1 MHVMSACVLHC
12 QFERAPDG
20 SVVVN
25 EQMESSCKD
34 VFAAGDCCSIRFADD
49 SADKASDPPDLAKD
63 RHWFQV
69 HPTLHASIDVLHV
82 QSANTRWYHGM
93 PLRCGCGLKPAR
105 LVSTVPMRWRGMCP
119 LTDSALMCS
128 PT

>member
-69 HPTLHASIDVLHV
+69 HPTLHASIDVLH
-82 QSANTRWYHGM
+82 
-93 PLRCGCGLKPAR
+93 K
-105 LVSTVPMRWRGMCP
+105 
-119 LTDSALMCS
+119 S
-128 PT
+128 PTLVGITVCLSDAAVDPSSHAWSLLCRCDGGARALLRIRL